1 MSLADRLATIT
12 PTTTCLV
19 CVWYRT
25 LTKRDKDAFNQTAT
39 HVPDTYSYAAFYQMC
54 AEEGLQC
61 SETSFKRH
69 LKNPDHREPR

>member
-1 MSLADRLATIT
+1 MSLADRLSTIA

-25 LTKRDKDAFNQTAT
+25 LAKEDKAAFDRIVPR
-39 HVPDTYSYAAFYQMC
+39 VPDEISYASFHREC
-54 AEEGLQC
+54 AEEGLPA

-69 LKNPDHREPR
+69 LKNHRDPR